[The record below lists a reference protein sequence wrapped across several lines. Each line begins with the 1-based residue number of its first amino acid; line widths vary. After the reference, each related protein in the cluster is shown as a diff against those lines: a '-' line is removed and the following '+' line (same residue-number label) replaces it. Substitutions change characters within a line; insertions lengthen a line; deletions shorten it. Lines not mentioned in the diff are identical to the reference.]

1 MKQFFTIIIF
11 LSGLIFFQKAMTQT
25 HGHTYIVNSAGDESD
40 MDKINGFVSFD
51 TICDVGG
58 GKCTLRAAIES
69 HNDNGENPNFN
80 PGDPNFYL
88 DDRIIF
94 NIPGAT
100 PDVIHIINGSL
111 PAIIDMLHIDGTTQ
125 PGYSGTPVIVLDG
138 TNVSAPGLSLFGIN
152 NIIEGLSIQSFQ
164 SNGIIIL
171 GSGEPGQGGHQIRNN
186 FIGTDATGTLAK
198 GNSGGIYILQTPNN
212 TITNNLI
219 SGNGGPGIRI
229 DGTQFPGQT
238 AQQEKG
244 NIVHGNK
251 IGVNNQGTAA
261 IPNDGEGILIHN
273 GANSNE
279 IGGSLAGEG
288 NLISGNKLNGILI
301 TGTGTDENRVQNNI
315 IGANQPRNTALP
327 NGING
332 ISIALG
338 AIKNVIKGNRI
349 EGNTEQGVLVTDA
362 GTNNNEI
369 LNNFIGST
377 DLPNKMNGI
386 RVANGSKD
394 NLISQNNIG
403 NNTQNGILITGG
415 GTEGTSI
422 TSNSVIGNLLS
433 GIALEDG
440 TALNIIGGTI
450 AAASNII
457 QGNLSRGIVV
467 RGGVGNS
474 IINDSISFNNFAG
487 IAIVS
492 GTGNAILSNSIFS
505 NIAVPIPN
513 KPVNGLGIDLG
524 DDGVTLNGG
533 KDPRTGPNNLQN
545 FPVLNTASLN
555 NGTLTIQGTLLS
567 IPNSN
572 FRVEFFSNDACDLS
586 GFGEG
591 KTFLGFALITTDV
604 NGNASFAPV
613 FTGITGSV
621 TGITATATDA
631 SNNTSEF
638 SQCLSLTGAQTADL
652 ALTKNSGAAQLN
664 VGDSVSFTLTL
675 VNKGPD
681 QATGITVADT
691 LPAGMT
697 FNRAVPSTGVY
708 DNTTGIWNVG
718 TLNNGAQA
726 TLIIVATAIQPG
738 TITNTA
744 MVASTNLPDPDPS
757 NNQSSVSIQV
767 NQVVAKTADLALT
780 KNSSSAQLNVGDS
793 VSFTL
798 TLVNKGP
805 DQAAG
810 INVADILPAGFSFN
824 RAIPSAGVYNNTT
837 GIWNVGTLN
846 NGAQATLIIVV
857 TAIQPGT
864 LTNTARVASSNLPD
878 PDSSNNQS
886 SVSIQVN
893 QVVTIESQ
901 IRQLI
906 AKVEAFV
913 NDGRINRIEGRIL
926 TSILEVAIRENREG
940 NKKDTIRDLEIFQA
954 ETKFF
959 IRKHKISKELISD
972 AQKIINQLKDK
983 GRHSANLKT
992 SDIGILKTNDASV
1005 SKEMRSFNIY
1015 GNYPNPF
1022 STSTTIAFDLANQ
1035 SHVKL
1040 FIFDESGRTVATLLD
1055 KVLPAGLHNITW
1067 QPRDLP
1073 AGIYIVQLRNGN
1085 IVKTSRMVH
1094 VK

>member
-1 MKQFFTIIIF
+1 MKQFFSIIIF
-11 LSGLIFFQKAMTQT
+11 LSGLIFFQKAMTQS

-40 MDKINGFVSFD
+40 MDKINGFISFD

-80 PGDPNFYL
+80 PGDPDFYL

-94 NIPGAT
+94 NIPGTSPA
-100 PDVIHIINGSL
+100 VIHIINGSL
-111 PAIIDMLHIDGTTQ
+111 PTIIDMLHIDGTTQ

-138 TNVSAPGLSLFGIN
+138 TNASAPGLSLFGIN
-152 NIIEGLSIQSFQ
+152 NIIEGLSIQSFM
-164 SNGIIIL
+164 SGIVIS

-198 GNSGGIYILQTPNN
+198 GNDSSGIYILQTPNN

-261 IPNDGEGILIHN
+261 IPNGGEGILIQN

-487 IAIVS
+487 VAIVS

-524 DDGVTLNGG
+524 DDGVTLNDG

-555 NGTLTIQGTLLS
+555 NGTLNVQGTLLS

-652 ALTKNSGAAQLN
+652 ALTKNSNASQLS
-664 VGDSVSFTLTL
+664 VGDSINFTLTL
-675 VNKGPD
+675 INKGTD
-681 QATGITVADT
+681 QAAGITVADT

-697 FNRAVPSTGVY
+697 FNRAVSSTGVY

-726 TLIIVATAIQPG
+726 TLTIVATAIQPG
-738 TITNTA
+738 TLTNTA
-744 MVASTNLPDPDPS
+744 RVASSNLPDADPS

-798 TLVNKGP
+798 TLINKGT

-810 INVADILPAGFSFN
+810 ITVADILPPGLTFN
-824 RAIPSAGVYNNTT
+824 RAIPSTGVYNNTT

-846 NGAQATLIIVV
+846 NGAQATLTIVA

-864 LTNTARVASSNLPD
+864 LTNTAMVASSNLPD
-878 PDSSNNQS
+878 PDPSNNQS

-926 TSILEVAIRENREG
+926 TSILEAAIRENREG
-940 NKKDTIRDLEIFQA
+940 R
-954 ETKFF
+954 
-959 IRKHKISKELISD
+959 
-972 AQKIINQLKDK
+972 
-983 GRHSANLKT
+983 
-992 SDIGILKTNDASV
+992 
-1005 SKEMRSFNIY
+1005 
-1015 GNYPNPF
+1015 
-1022 STSTTIAFDLANQ
+1022 
-1035 SHVKL
+1035 
-1040 FIFDESGRTVATLLD
+1040 
-1055 KVLPAGLHNITW
+1055 
-1067 QPRDLP
+1067 
-1073 AGIYIVQLRNGN
+1073 
-1085 IVKTSRMVH
+1085 
-1094 VK
+1094 